1 MNFSPLLLSALTFS
15 LSAAEIP
22 VADAFGEIRK
32 VTTSPARTV
41 ICYPSLLEIWLDCGG
56 FPAGMHTPRKA
67 DPLPPGLEN
76 VPRVGSYMHPNME
89 AVVRLKPD
97 LVILSGMTG
106 RHRAFGELLRKS
118 GIEVLHLKYDN
129 YSDYARLAGI
139 FSSILATR
147 SASTVCEK
155 VQKEVDSI
163 IRRCSGRKGPTF
175 LVLFF
180 NGAEFRAETSRAHA
194 AYIFTALGG
203 RNILDSTGSAVLR
216 AERVSFSP
224 EELLLKDPDR
234 IFLIPGAKSDALNRE
249 ALRKFLENPSMRNLK
264 AVRTNRLHVL
274 PSDLFQ
280 YKPNRRFPEAFR
292 YAENLLYG
300 KQP

>member
-1 MNFSPLLLSALTFS
+1 MKFFPLLFSALTFS

-22 VADAFGEIRK
+22 VVDAFGEVQK

-67 DPLPPGLEN
+67 EPLPPGLEN
-76 VPRVGSYMHPNME
+76 VPHVGSYMHPNME
-89 AVVRLKPD
+89 AVVRQKPD

-129 YSDYARLAGI
+129 YSDYARIAGI

-147 SASTVCEK
+147 SASTVCGK

-163 IRRCSGRKGPTF
+163 IRRCSGRKGPSF

-180 NGAEFRAETSRAHA
+180 NGAEFRAETNRAHA
-194 AYIFTALGG
+194 AYIFAALGG
-203 RNILDSTGSAVLR
+203 RNILNSTGFAVR
-216 AERVSFSP
+216 AERISFSP
-224 EELLLKDPDR
+224 EELLLKDPDC
-234 IFLIPGAKSDALNRE
+234 IFLVPGAKSEALNRE
-249 ALRKFLENPSMRNLK
+249 AFRKFQENPSMRNLK
-264 AVRTNRLHVL
+264 AVRTNRLHTL

-280 YKPNRRFPEAFR
+280 YKPNHRFPEAFR

>member
-1 MNFSPLLLSALTFS
+1 MKFFPLLFFALTFS

-22 VADAFGEIRK
+22 VVDAFGEVQK

-67 DPLPPGLEN
+67 EPLPPGLEN
-76 VPRVGSYMHPNME
+76 VPHVGSYMHPNME

-129 YSDYARLAGI
+129 YSDYARIAGI

-147 SASTVCEK
+147 SASTVCGK

-163 IRRCSGRKGPTF
+163 IRRCSGRKGPSF

-180 NGAEFRAETSRAHA
+180 NGAEFRAETNRAHA
-194 AYIFTALGG
+194 AYIFAALGG
-203 RNILDSTGSAVLR
+203 RNILNSTGFAVR
-216 AERVSFSP
+216 AERISFSP
-224 EELLLKDPDR
+224 EELLLKDPDC
-234 IFLIPGAKSDALNRE
+234 IFLVPGAKSEALNRE
-249 ALRKFLENPSMRNLK
+249 AFRKFQENPSMRNLK
-264 AVRTNRLHVL
+264 AVRTNRLHIL

-280 YKPNRRFPEAFR
+280 YKPNHRFPEAFR

>member
-1 MNFSPLLLSALTFS
+1 MKFFPLLFSALTFS

-22 VADAFGEIRK
+22 VVDAFDEVQK

-67 DPLPPGLEN
+67 EPLPPGLEN
-76 VPRVGSYMHPNME
+76 VPHVGSYMHPNME

-129 YSDYARLAGI
+129 YSDYARIAGI

-147 SASTVCEK
+147 SASTVCGK

-163 IRRCSGRKGPTF
+163 IRRWSGRKGPSF

-180 NGAEFRAETSRAHA
+180 NGAEFRAETNRAHA
-194 AYIFTALGG
+194 AYIFAALGG
-203 RNILDSTGSAVLR
+203 RNILNSTGFAVR
-216 AERVSFSP
+216 AERISFSP
-224 EELLLKDPDR
+224 EELLLKDPDC
-234 IFLIPGAKSDALNRE
+234 IFLVPGAKSEALNRE
-249 ALRKFLENPSMRNLK
+249 AFRKFQENSSMRNLK
-264 AVRTNRLHVL
+264 AVRTNRLHIL

-280 YKPNRRFPEAFR
+280 YKPNHRFPEAFR

>member
-1 MNFSPLLLSALTFS
+1 MKFFPLLFSALTFS

-22 VADAFGEIRK
+22 VVDAFDEVQK

-67 DPLPPGLEN
+67 EPLPPGLEN

-129 YSDYARLAGI
+129 YSDYARIAGI

-147 SASTVCEK
+147 SASTVCGK

-163 IRRCSGRKGPTF
+163 IRRSSGRKGPSF

-180 NGAEFRAETSRAHA
+180 NGAEFRAETNRAHA
-194 AYIFTALGG
+194 AYIFAALGG
-203 RNILDSTGSAVLR
+203 RNILNSTGFAVR
-216 AERVSFSP
+216 AERISFSP
-224 EELLLKDPDR
+224 EELLLKDPDC
-234 IFLIPGAKSDALNRE
+234 IFLVPGAKSEALNRE
-249 ALRKFLENPSMRNLK
+249 AFRKFQENPSMRNLK
-264 AVRTNRLHVL
+264 AVRTNRLHIL

-280 YKPNRRFPEAFR
+280 YKPNHRFPEAFR

>member
-1 MNFSPLLLSALTFS
+1 MKFFPLLFSALTFS

-22 VADAFGEIRK
+22 VVDAFGEVQK

-67 DPLPPGLEN
+67 EPLLPGLEN
-76 VPRVGSYMHPNME
+76 VPHVGSYMHPNME

-129 YSDYARLAGI
+129 YSDYARIAGI

-147 SASTVCEK
+147 SASTVCGK

-163 IRRCSGRKGPTF
+163 IRRCSGRKGPSF

-180 NGAEFRAETSRAHA
+180 NGAEFRAETNRAHA
-194 AYIFTALGG
+194 AYIFAALGG
-203 RNILDSTGSAVLR
+203 RNILNSTGFAVR
-216 AERVSFSP
+216 AERISFSP
-224 EELLLKDPDR
+224 EELLLKDPDC
-234 IFLIPGAKSDALNRE
+234 IFLVPGAKSEALNRE
-249 ALRKFLENPSMRNLK
+249 AFRKFQENPSMRNLK
-264 AVRTNRLHVL
+264 AVRTNRLHIL

-280 YKPNRRFPEAFR
+280 YKPNHRFPEAFR

>member
-1 MNFSPLLLSALTFS
+1 MKFFPLLFSALTFS

-22 VADAFGEIRK
+22 VVDAFGEVQK

-67 DPLPPGLEN
+67 EPLPPGLEN
-76 VPRVGSYMHPNME
+76 VPHVGSYMHPNME

-129 YSDYARLAGI
+129 YSDYARIAGI

-147 SASTVCEK
+147 SASTVCGK

-163 IRRCSGRKGPTF
+163 IRRCSGRKGPSF

-180 NGAEFRAETSRAHA
+180 NGAEFRAETNRAHA
-194 AYIFTALGG
+194 AYIFAALGG
-203 RNILDSTGSAVLR
+203 RNILNSTGFAVR
-216 AERVSFSP
+216 AERISFSP
-224 EELLLKDPDR
+224 EELLLKDPDC
-234 IFLIPGAKSDALNRE
+234 IFLVPGAKSEALNRE
-249 ALRKFLENPSMRNLK
+249 AFRKFQENPSMRNLK
-264 AVRTNRLHVL
+264 AVRTNRLHIL

-280 YKPNRRFPEAFR
+280 YKPNHRFPEAFR
-292 YAENLLYG
+292 YAEKLLYG

>member
-1 MNFSPLLLSALTFS
+1 MKFFPLLFSALTFS

-22 VADAFGEIRK
+22 VVDAFGEVQK

-67 DPLPPGLEN
+67 EPLPPGLEN
-76 VPRVGSYMHPNME
+76 VPHVGSYMHPNME

-118 GIEVLHLKYDN
+118 GIEALHLKYDN
-129 YSDYARLAGI
+129 YSDYARIAGI

-147 SASTVCEK
+147 SASTVCGK

-163 IRRCSGRKGPTF
+163 IRRCSGRKGPSF

-180 NGAEFRAETSRAHA
+180 NGEIGRAH
-194 AYIFTALGG
+194 
-203 RNILDSTGSAVLR
+203 V
-216 AERVSFSP
+216 
-224 EELLLKDPDR
+224 
-234 IFLIPGAKSDALNRE
+234 
-249 ALRKFLENPSMRNLK
+249 
-264 AVRTNRLHVL
+264 
-274 PSDLFQ
+274 
-280 YKPNRRFPEAFR
+280 
-292 YAENLLYG
+292 
-300 KQP
+300 

>member
-1 MNFSPLLLSALTFS
+1 MKFFPLLFSALTFS

-22 VADAFGEIRK
+22 VVDAFGEVQK

-67 DPLPPGLEN
+67 EPLPPGLEN
-76 VPRVGSYMHPNME
+76 VPHVGSYMHPNME

-129 YSDYARLAGI
+129 YSDYARIAGI

-147 SASTVCEK
+147 SASTVCGK

-163 IRRCSGRKGPTF
+163 IRRCSGRKGPSF

-180 NGAEFRAETSRAHA
+180 NGAEFRAETNRAHA
-194 AYIFTALGG
+194 AYIFAALGG
-203 RNILDSTGSAVLR
+203 RNILNSTGFAVR
-216 AERVSFSP
+216 AERISFSP
-224 EELLLKDPDR
+224 EELLLKDPDC
-234 IFLIPGAKSDALNRE
+234 IFLVPGAKSEALNRE
-249 ALRKFLENPSMRNLK
+249 AFRKFQENPSMRNLK
-264 AVRTNRLHVL
+264 AVRTNRLHIL
-274 PSDLFQ
+274 SSDLFQ
-280 YKPNRRFPEAFR
+280 YKPNHRFPEAFR

>member
-1 MNFSPLLLSALTFS
+1 MKFFPLLFSALTFS

-22 VADAFGEIRK
+22 VVDAFGEVQK

-67 DPLPPGLEN
+67 EPLPPGLEN
-76 VPRVGSYMHPNME
+76 VPHVGSYMHPNME

-129 YSDYARLAGI
+129 YSDYARIAGI

-147 SASTVCEK
+147 SASTVCGK

-163 IRRCSGRKGPTF
+163 IRRCSGRKGPSF

-180 NGAEFRAETSRAHA
+180 NGAEFRAETNRAHA
-194 AYIFTALGG
+194 AYIFAALGG
-203 RNILDSTGSAVLR
+203 RNILNSTGFAVR
-216 AERVSFSP
+216 AERISFSP
-224 EELLLKDPDR
+224 EELLLKDPDC
-234 IFLIPGAKSDALNRE
+234 IFLVPGAKSEALNRE
-249 ALRKFLENPSMRNLK
+249 AFRKFQENPSMRNLK
-264 AVRTNRLHVL
+264 AVWTNRLHIL

-280 YKPNRRFPEAFR
+280 YKPNHRFPEAFR

>member
-1 MNFSPLLLSALTFS
+1 MKFFPLLFSALTFS

-22 VADAFGEIRK
+22 VVDAFGEVQK

-67 DPLPPGLEN
+67 ESLPPGLEN
-76 VPRVGSYMHPNME
+76 VPHVGSYMHPNME

-129 YSDYARLAGI
+129 YSDYARIAGI

-147 SASTVCEK
+147 SASTVCGK

-163 IRRCSGRKGPTF
+163 IRRCSGRKGPSF

-180 NGAEFRAETSRAHA
+180 NGAEFRAETNRAHA
-194 AYIFTALGG
+194 AYIFAALGG
-203 RNILDSTGSAVLR
+203 RNILNSTGFAVR
-216 AERVSFSP
+216 AERISFSP
-224 EELLLKDPDR
+224 EELLLKDPDC
-234 IFLIPGAKSDALNRE
+234 IFLVPAAKSEALNRE
-249 ALRKFLENPSMRNLK
+249 AFRKFQENPSMRNLK
-264 AVRTNRLHVL
+264 AVRTNRLHIL

-280 YKPNRRFPEAFR
+280 YKPNHRFPEAFR

>member
-1 MNFSPLLLSALTFS
+1 MKFFPLLFSALTFS
-15 LSAAEIP
+15 LSSAEIP
-22 VADAFGEIRK
+22 VVDAFGVLQK
-32 VTTSPARTV
+32 VTPSPARTV

-67 DPLPPGLEN
+67 EPLPPGLEN
-76 VPRVGSYMHPNME
+76 VPHVGSYMHPNME

-129 YSDYARLAGI
+129 YSDYARIAGI

-147 SASTVCEK
+147 SASTVCGK

-163 IRRCSGRKGPTF
+163 IRRCSGRKGPSF

-180 NGAEFRAETSRAHA
+180 NGAEFRAETNRAHA
-194 AYIFTALGG
+194 AYIFAALGG
-203 RNILDSTGSAVLR
+203 RNILNSTGFAVR
-216 AERVSFSP
+216 AERISFSP
-224 EELLLKDPDR
+224 EELLLKEPDC
-234 IFLIPGAKSDALNRE
+234 IFLVPGAKSEALNRE
-249 ALRKFLENPSMRNLK
+249 AFRKFQENPSMQNLK
-264 AVRTNRLHVL
+264 AVRTNRLHIL

-280 YKPNRRFPEAFR
+280 YKPNHRFPEAFR
-292 YAENLLYG
+292 YAEKLLYG
-300 KQP
+300 K

>member
-1 MNFSPLLLSALTFS
+1 MKFFPLLFSALTFS

-22 VADAFGEIRK
+22 VVDAFGEVQK

-67 DPLPPGLEN
+67 EPLPPGLEN
-76 VPRVGSYMHPNME
+76 VPHVGSYMHPNME

-129 YSDYARLAGI
+129 YSDYARIAGI

-147 SASTVCEK
+147 SASTVCGK

-163 IRRCSGRKGPTF
+163 IRRCSGRKGPSF

-180 NGAEFRAETSRAHA
+180 NGAEFRAETNRAHA
-194 AYIFTALGG
+194 AYIFAALGG
-203 RNILDSTGSAVLR
+203 RNILNSTGFAVR
-216 AERVSFSP
+216 AERISFSP
-224 EELLLKDPDR
+224 EELLLKDPDC
-234 IFLIPGAKSDALNRE
+234 IFLVPGAKSEALNRE
-249 ALRKFLENPSMRNLK
+249 AFRKFQENSSMRNLK
-264 AVRTNRLHVL
+264 AVRTNRLHIL

-280 YKPNRRFPEAFR
+280 YKPNHRFPEAFR

>member
-1 MNFSPLLLSALTFS
+1 MKFFPLLFSALTFS

-22 VADAFGEIRK
+22 VVDAFGEVQK

-67 DPLPPGLEN
+67 EPLPPGLEN
-76 VPRVGSYMHPNME
+76 VPHVGSYMHPNME

-106 RHRAFGELLRKS
+106 RHRAFGEQLRKS

-129 YSDYARLAGI
+129 YSDYARIAGI

-147 SASTVCEK
+147 SASTVCGK

-163 IRRCSGRKGPTF
+163 IRRCSGRKGPSF

-180 NGAEFRAETSRAHA
+180 NGAEFRAETNRAHA
-194 AYIFTALGG
+194 AYIFAALGG
-203 RNILDSTGSAVLR
+203 RNILNSTGFAVR
-216 AERVSFSP
+216 AERISFSP
-224 EELLLKDPDR
+224 EELLLKDPDC
-234 IFLIPGAKSDALNRE
+234 IFLVPGAKSEALNRE
-249 ALRKFLENPSMRNLK
+249 AFRKFQENPSMRNLK
-264 AVRTNRLHVL
+264 AVRTNRLHIL

-280 YKPNRRFPEAFR
+280 YKPNHRFPEAFR

>member
-1 MNFSPLLLSALTFS
+1 MKFFPLLFSALTFS

-22 VADAFGEIRK
+22 VVDAFGEVQK

-76 VPRVGSYMHPNME
+76 VPHVGSYMHPNME

-129 YSDYARLAGI
+129 YSDYARIAGI

-147 SASTVCEK
+147 SASTVCGK
-155 VQKEVDSI
+155 VQTEVDSI
-163 IRRCSGRKGPTF
+163 IRRCSGRKGPSF

-180 NGAEFRAETSRAHA
+180 NGAEFRAETNRAHA
-194 AYIFTALGG
+194 AYIFAALGG
-203 RNILDSTGSAVLR
+203 RNILNSTGFAVR
-216 AERVSFSP
+216 AERISFSP
-224 EELLLKDPDR
+224 EELLLKDPDC
-234 IFLIPGAKSDALNRE
+234 IFLVPAAKSEALNRE
-249 ALRKFLENPSMRNLK
+249 AFRKFQENPSMRNLK
-264 AVRTNRLHVL
+264 AVRTNRLHIL

-280 YKPNRRFPEAFR
+280 YKPNHRFPEAFR

>member
-1 MNFSPLLLSALTFS
+1 MKFFPLLFSALTFS

-22 VADAFGEIRK
+22 VVDAFDEVQK

-67 DPLPPGLEN
+67 EPLPPGLEN
-76 VPRVGSYMHPNME
+76 VPHVGSYMHPNME

-129 YSDYARLAGI
+129 YSDYARIAGI

-147 SASTVCEK
+147 SASTVCGK

-163 IRRCSGRKGPTF
+163 IRRCSGRKGPSF

-180 NGAEFRAETSRAHA
+180 NGAEFRAETNRAHA
-194 AYIFTALGG
+194 AYIFAALGG
-203 RNILDSTGSAVLR
+203 CNILNSTGFAVR
-216 AERVSFSP
+216 AERISFSP
-224 EELLLKDPDR
+224 EKLLLKDPDC
-234 IFLIPGAKSDALNRE
+234 IFLVPGAKSEALNRE
-249 ALRKFLENPSMRNLK
+249 AFRKFQENPSMRNLK
-264 AVRTNRLHVL
+264 AVRTNRLHIL

-280 YKPNRRFPEAFR
+280 YKPNHRFPEAFR

>member
-1 MNFSPLLLSALTFS
+1 MKFFPLLFSALTFS

-22 VADAFGEIRK
+22 VVDAFGEVQK

-67 DPLPPGLEN
+67 EPLPPGLEN
-76 VPRVGSYMHPNME
+76 VPHVGSYMHPNME

-129 YSDYARLAGI
+129 YSDYARIAGI

-147 SASTVCEK
+147 SASTVCGK

-163 IRRCSGRKGPTF
+163 IRRCSGRKGPSF

-180 NGAEFRAETSRAHA
+180 NGAEFRAETNRAHA
-194 AYIFTALGG
+194 AYIFAALGC
-203 RNILDSTGSAVLR
+203 RNILNSTGFAVR
-216 AERVSFSP
+216 AERISFSP
-224 EELLLKDPDR
+224 EELLLKDPDC
-234 IFLIPGAKSDALNRE
+234 IFLVPGAKSEALNRE
-249 ALRKFLENPSMRNLK
+249 AFRKFQENPSMRNLK
-264 AVRTNRLHVL
+264 AVRTNRLHIL

-280 YKPNRRFPEAFR
+280 YKPNHRFPEAFR

>member
-1 MNFSPLLLSALTFS
+1 MKFFPLLFSALTFS

-22 VADAFGEIRK
+22 VVDAFGEVQK

-67 DPLPPGLEN
+67 EPLPPGLEN
-76 VPRVGSYMHPNME
+76 VPHVGSYMHPNME

-129 YSDYARLAGI
+129 YSDYARIAGI

-147 SASTVCEK
+147 SASTVCGK

-163 IRRCSGRKGPTF
+163 IRRCSGRKGSSF

-180 NGAEFRAETSRAHA
+180 NGAEFRAETNRAHA
-194 AYIFTALGG
+194 AYIFAALGG
-203 RNILDSTGSAVLR
+203 RNILNSTGFAVR
-216 AERVSFSP
+216 AERISFSP
-224 EELLLKDPDR
+224 EELLLKDPDC
-234 IFLIPGAKSDALNRE
+234 IFLVPGAKSEALNRE
-249 ALRKFLENPSMRNLK
+249 AFRKFQENPSMRNLK
-264 AVRTNRLHVL
+264 AVRTNRLHIL

-280 YKPNRRFPEAFR
+280 YKPNHRFPEAFR

>member
-1 MNFSPLLLSALTFS
+1 MKFFPLLFSALTFS

-22 VADAFGEIRK
+22 VVDAFGEVQK

-67 DPLPPGLEN
+67 EPLPLGLEN
-76 VPRVGSYMHPNME
+76 VPHVGSYMHPNME

-129 YSDYARLAGI
+129 YSDYARIAGI

-147 SASTVCEK
+147 SASTVCGK

-163 IRRCSGRKGPTF
+163 IRRCSGRKGPSL

-180 NGAEFRAETSRAHA
+180 NGAEFRAETNRAHA
-194 AYIFTALGG
+194 AYIFAALGG
-203 RNILDSTGSAVLR
+203 RNILNSTGFAVR
-216 AERVSFSP
+216 AERISFSP
-224 EELLLKDPDR
+224 EELLLKDPDC
-234 IFLIPGAKSDALNRE
+234 IFLVPGAKSEALNRE
-249 ALRKFLENPSMRNLK
+249 AFRKFQENPSMRNLK
-264 AVRTNRLHVL
+264 AVRTNRLHIL

-280 YKPNRRFPEAFR
+280 YKPNHRFPEAFR

>member
-1 MNFSPLLLSALTFS
+1 MKFFPLLFSALTFS

-22 VADAFGEIRK
+22 VVDAFGEVQK

-67 DPLPPGLEN
+67 ESLPPGLEN
-76 VPRVGSYMHPNME
+76 VPHVGSYMHPNME

-129 YSDYARLAGI
+129 YSDYARIAGI

-147 SASTVCEK
+147 SASTVCGK

-163 IRRCSGRKGPTF
+163 IRRCSGRKGPSF

-180 NGAEFRAETSRAHA
+180 NGAEFRAETNRAHA
-194 AYIFTALGG
+194 AYIFAALGG
-203 RNILDSTGSAVLR
+203 RNILNSTGFAVR
-216 AERVSFSP
+216 AERISFSP
-224 EELLLKDPDR
+224 EELLLKDPDC
-234 IFLIPGAKSDALNRE
+234 IFLVPGAKSEALNRE
-249 ALRKFLENPSMRNLK
+249 AFRKFQENPSMRNLK
-264 AVRTNRLHVL
+264 AVRTNRLHIL

-280 YKPNRRFPEAFR
+280 YKPNHRFPEAFR

>member
-1 MNFSPLLLSALTFS
+1 MKFFPLLFSALTFS

-22 VADAFGEIRK
+22 VVDAFGEVQK

-67 DPLPPGLEN
+67 EPLPPGLEN
-76 VPRVGSYMHPNME
+76 VPHVGSYMHPNME

-118 GIEVLHLKYDN
+118 GIEALHLKYDN
-129 YSDYARLAGI
+129 YSDYARIAGI

-147 SASTVCEK
+147 SASTVCGK

-163 IRRCSGRKGPTF
+163 IRRCSGRKGPSF

-180 NGAEFRAETSRAHA
+180 NGAEFRAETNRAHA
-194 AYIFTALGG
+194 AYIFAALGG
-203 RNILDSTGSAVLR
+203 RNILNSTGFAVR
-216 AERVSFSP
+216 AERISFSP
-224 EELLLKDPDR
+224 EELLLKDPDC
-234 IFLIPGAKSDALNRE
+234 IFLVPGAKSVALNRE
-249 ALRKFLENPSMRNLK
+249 AFRKFQENPSMRNLK
-264 AVRTNRLHVL
+264 AVRTNRLHIL

-280 YKPNRRFPEAFR
+280 YKPNHRFPEAFR

>member
-1 MNFSPLLLSALTFS
+1 MKFFPLLFSALTFS

-22 VADAFGEIRK
+22 VVDAFGEVQK

-67 DPLPPGLEN
+67 EPLPPGLEN
-76 VPRVGSYMHPNME
+76 VPHVGSYMHPNME

-129 YSDYARLAGI
+129 YSDYARIAGI

-147 SASTVCEK
+147 SASTVCGK

-163 IRRCSGRKGPTF
+163 IRRCSGRKGPSF

-180 NGAEFRAETSRAHA
+180 NGAEFRAETNRAHA
-194 AYIFTALGG
+194 AYIFAALGG
-203 RNILDSTGSAVLR
+203 RNILNSTGFAVR
-216 AERVSFSP
+216 AERISFSP
-224 EELLLKDPDR
+224 EELLLKDSDC
-234 IFLIPGAKSDALNRE
+234 IFLVPGAKSEALNRE
-249 ALRKFLENPSMRNLK
+249 AFRKFQENPSMRNLK
-264 AVRTNRLHVL
+264 AVRTNRLHIL

-280 YKPNRRFPEAFR
+280 YKPNHRFPEAFR

>member
-1 MNFSPLLLSALTFS
+1 MKFFPLLFSALTFS

-22 VADAFGEIRK
+22 VVDAFGEVQK

-67 DPLPPGLEN
+67 EPLPPGLEN
-76 VPRVGSYMHPNME
+76 VPHVGSYMHPNME

-129 YSDYARLAGI
+129 YSDYARIAGI

-147 SASTVCEK
+147 SASTVCGK
-155 VQKEVDSI
+155 VQTEVDSI
-163 IRRCSGRKGPTF
+163 IRRCSGRKGPSF

-180 NGAEFRAETSRAHA
+180 NGAEFRAETNRAHA
-194 AYIFTALGG
+194 AYIFAALGG
-203 RNILDSTGSAVLR
+203 RNILNSTGFAVR
-216 AERVSFSP
+216 AERISFSP
-224 EELLLKDPDR
+224 EELLLKDPDC
-234 IFLIPGAKSDALNRE
+234 IFLVPAAKSEALNRE
-249 ALRKFLENPSMRNLK
+249 AFRKFQENPSMRNLK
-264 AVRTNRLHVL
+264 AVRTNRLHIL

-280 YKPNRRFPEAFR
+280 YKPNHRFPEAFR
-292 YAENLLYG
+292 YAENQLYG

>member
-1 MNFSPLLLSALTFS
+1 MKFFPLLFSALTFS

-22 VADAFGEIRK
+22 VVDAFGEVQK

-67 DPLPPGLEN
+67 EPLPLGLEN
-76 VPRVGSYMHPNME
+76 VPHVGSYMHPNME

-129 YSDYARLAGI
+129 YSDYARIAGI

-147 SASTVCEK
+147 SASTVCGK

-163 IRRCSGRKGPTF
+163 IRRCSGRKGPSF

-180 NGAEFRAETSRAHA
+180 NGAEFRAETNRAHA
-194 AYIFTALGG
+194 AYIFAALGG
-203 RNILDSTGSAVLR
+203 RNILNSTGFAVR
-216 AERVSFSP
+216 AERISFSP
-224 EELLLKDPDR
+224 EELLLKDPDC
-234 IFLIPGAKSDALNRE
+234 IFLVPGAKSEALNRE
-249 ALRKFLENPSMRNLK
+249 AFRKFQENPSMRNLK
-264 AVRTNRLHVL
+264 AVRTNRLHIL

-280 YKPNRRFPEAFR
+280 YKPNHRFPEAFR

>member
-1 MNFSPLLLSALTFS
+1 MKFFPLLFSVLTLS

-22 VADAFGEIRK
+22 VVDAFGEVQK

-56 FPAGMHTPRKA
+56 FPAGMHTPRKTE
-67 DPLPPGLEN
+67 PLPPGLEN
-76 VPRVGSYMHPNME
+76 VLRVGSYMHPNME

-129 YSDYARLAGI
+129 YSDYARIAGI

-147 SASTVCEK
+147 SASSVCEK

-163 IRRCSGRKGPTF
+163 IRRCSGRKGPSF

-180 NGAEFRAETSRAHA
+180 NGAEFRAETNRAHA

-203 RNILDSTGSAVLR
+203 CNILNSTGSIAR
-216 AERVSFSP
+216 AERISFSP
-224 EELLLKDPDR
+224 EELLLKDPDC
-234 IFLIPGAKSDALNRE
+234 IFLVPGAKSDALNRE
-249 ALRKFLENPSMRNLK
+249 ALRKFQENPSMRNLK
-264 AVRTNRLHVL
+264 AVRTNRLHIL

-300 KQP
+300 K

>member
-1 MNFSPLLLSALTFS
+1 MKFFPLLFSALTFS

-22 VADAFGEIRK
+22 VVDAFGEVQK

-67 DPLPPGLEN
+67 EPLPPGLEN
-76 VPRVGSYMHPNME
+76 VPHVGSYMHPNME

-129 YSDYARLAGI
+129 YSDYARIAGI

-147 SASTVCEK
+147 SASTVCGK
-155 VQKEVDSI
+155 VQTEVDSI
-163 IRRCSGRKGPTF
+163 IRRCSGRKGPSF

-180 NGAEFRAETSRAHA
+180 NGAEFRAETNRAHA
-194 AYIFTALGG
+194 AYIFAALGG
-203 RNILDSTGSAVLR
+203 RNILNSTGFAVR
-216 AERVSFSP
+216 AERISFSP
-224 EELLLKDPDR
+224 EELLLKDPDC
-234 IFLIPGAKSDALNRE
+234 IFLVPGAKSEALNRE
-249 ALRKFLENPSMRNLK
+249 AFRKFQENPSMRNLK
-264 AVRTNRLHVL
+264 AVRTNRLHIL

-280 YKPNRRFPEAFR
+280 YKPNHRFPEAFR

>member
-1 MNFSPLLLSALTFS
+1 MKFFPLFFSALTFS

-22 VADAFGEIRK
+22 VVDAFGEVQK

-67 DPLPPGLEN
+67 EPLPPGLEN
-76 VPRVGSYMHPNME
+76 VPHVGSYMHPNME

-129 YSDYARLAGI
+129 YSDYARIAGI

-147 SASTVCEK
+147 SASNVCGK

-163 IRRCSGRKGPTF
+163 IRRCSGRKGPSF

-180 NGAEFRAETSRAHA
+180 NGAEFRAETNRAHA
-194 AYIFTALGG
+194 AYIFAALGG
-203 RNILDSTGSAVLR
+203 RNILNSTGFAVR
-216 AERVSFSP
+216 AERISFSP
-224 EELLLKDPDR
+224 EELLLKDPDC
-234 IFLIPGAKSDALNRE
+234 IFLVPGAKSEALNRE
-249 ALRKFLENPSMRNLK
+249 AFRKFQENPSMRNLK
-264 AVRTNRLHVL
+264 AVRTNRLHIL

-280 YKPNRRFPEAFR
+280 YKPNHRFPEAFR

>member
-1 MNFSPLLLSALTFS
+1 MKFFPLLFSALTFS

-22 VADAFGEIRK
+22 VVDAFDEVQK

-67 DPLPPGLEN
+67 EPLPPGLEN
-76 VPRVGSYMHPNME
+76 VPHVGSYMHPNME

-129 YSDYARLAGI
+129 YSDYARIAGI

-147 SASTVCEK
+147 SASTVCGK

-163 IRRCSGRKGPTF
+163 IRRCSGRKGPSF

-180 NGAEFRAETSRAHA
+180 NGAEFRAETNRAHA
-194 AYIFTALGG
+194 AYIFAALGG
-203 RNILDSTGSAVLR
+203 RNILNSTGFAVR
-216 AERVSFSP
+216 AERISFSP
-224 EELLLKDPDR
+224 EELLLKDPDC
-234 IFLIPGAKSDALNRE
+234 IFLVPGAKSEALNRE
-249 ALRKFLENPSMRNLK
+249 AFRKFQENPSMRNLK
-264 AVRTNRLHVL
+264 AVRTNRLHIL

-280 YKPNRRFPEAFR
+280 YKPNHRFPEAFR

>member
-1 MNFSPLLLSALTFS
+1 MKFFPLLFSALTFS

-22 VADAFGEIRK
+22 VVDAFGEVQK

-67 DPLPPGLEN
+67 EPLPPGLET
-76 VPRVGSYMHPNME
+76 VPHVGSYMHPNME

-129 YSDYARLAGI
+129 YSDYARIAGI

-147 SASTVCEK
+147 SASTVCGK

-163 IRRCSGRKGPTF
+163 IRRCSGRKGPSF

-180 NGAEFRAETSRAHA
+180 NGAEFRAETNRAHA
-194 AYIFTALGG
+194 AYIFAALGG
-203 RNILDSTGSAVLR
+203 RNILNSTGFAVR
-216 AERVSFSP
+216 AERISFSP
-224 EELLLKDPDR
+224 EELLLKDPDC
-234 IFLIPGAKSDALNRE
+234 IFLVPGAKSEALNRE
-249 ALRKFLENPSMRNLK
+249 AFRKFQENPSMRNLK
-264 AVRTNRLHVL
+264 AVRTNRLHIL

-280 YKPNRRFPEAFR
+280 YKPNHRFPEAFR

>member
-1 MNFSPLLLSALTFS
+1 MKFFPLLFSALTFS

-22 VADAFGEIRK
+22 VVDAFGEVQK

-67 DPLPPGLEN
+67 EPLPPGLEN
-76 VPRVGSYMHPNME
+76 VPHVGSYMHPNME

-129 YSDYARLAGI
+129 YSDYARIAGI

-147 SASTVCEK
+147 SASTVCGK

-163 IRRCSGRKGPTF
+163 IRRCSGRKGPSF

-180 NGAEFRAETSRAHA
+180 NGAEFRAETNRAHA
-194 AYIFTALGG
+194 AYIFAALGG
-203 RNILDSTGSAVLR
+203 RNILNSTGFAVR
-216 AERVSFSP
+216 AERISFSP
-224 EELLLKDPDR
+224 EELLLKDPDC
-234 IFLIPGAKSDALNRE
+234 IFLVPGAKSEALNRE
-249 ALRKFLENPSMRNLK
+249 AFRKFQENPSMRNLK
-264 AVRTNRLHVL
+264 AVRTNRLHIL

-280 YKPNRRFPEAFR
+280 YKPNHCFPEAFR

>member
-1 MNFSPLLLSALTFS
+1 MKFFPLLFSALTFS

-22 VADAFGEIRK
+22 VVDAFGEVQK

-67 DPLPPGLEN
+67 EPLPSGLEN
-76 VPRVGSYMHPNME
+76 VPHVGSYMHPNME

-129 YSDYARLAGI
+129 YSDYARIAGI

-147 SASTVCEK
+147 SASTVCGK

-163 IRRCSGRKGPTF
+163 IRRCSGRKGPSF

-180 NGAEFRAETSRAHA
+180 NGAEFRAETNRAHA
-194 AYIFTALGG
+194 AYIFAALGG
-203 RNILDSTGSAVLR
+203 CNILNSTGFAVR
-216 AERVSFSP
+216 AERISFSP
-224 EELLLKDPDR
+224 EKLLLKDPDC
-234 IFLIPGAKSDALNRE
+234 IFLVPGAKSEALNRE
-249 ALRKFLENPSMRNLK
+249 AFRKFQENPSMRNLK
-264 AVRTNRLHVL
+264 AVRTNRLHIL

-280 YKPNRRFPEAFR
+280 YKPNHRFPEAFR

>member
-1 MNFSPLLLSALTFS
+1 MKFFPLLFSALTFS

-22 VADAFGEIRK
+22 VVDAFGEVQK

-67 DPLPPGLEN
+67 EPLPPGLEN
-76 VPRVGSYMHPNME
+76 VPHVGSYMHPNME

-129 YSDYARLAGI
+129 YSDYARIAGI

-147 SASTVCEK
+147 SASTVCGK

-163 IRRCSGRKGPTF
+163 IRRCSGRKGPSF

-180 NGAEFRAETSRAHA
+180 NGAEFRAETNRAHA
-194 AYIFTALGG
+194 AYIFAALGG
-203 RNILDSTGSAVLR
+203 CNILNSTGFAVR
-216 AERVSFSP
+216 AERISFSP
-224 EELLLKDPDR
+224 EELLLKDPDC
-234 IFLIPGAKSDALNRE
+234 IFLVPGAKSEALNRE
-249 ALRKFLENPSMRNLK
+249 AFRKFQENPSMRNLK
-264 AVRTNRLHVL
+264 AVRTNRLHIL

-280 YKPNRRFPEAFR
+280 YKPNHCFPEAFR

>member
-1 MNFSPLLLSALTFS
+1 MKFFPLLFSALTFS

-22 VADAFGEIRK
+22 VVDAFGEVQK

-67 DPLPPGLEN
+67 EPLPPGLEN
-76 VPRVGSYMHPNME
+76 VPHVGSYMHPNME

-129 YSDYARLAGI
+129 YSDYARIAGI

-147 SASTVCEK
+147 SASTVCGK

-163 IRRCSGRKGPTF
+163 IRRCSGRKGPSF

-180 NGAEFRAETSRAHA
+180 NGAEFRAETNHAHA
-194 AYIFTALGG
+194 AYIFAALGG
-203 RNILDSTGSAVLR
+203 RNILNSTGFAVR
-216 AERVSFSP
+216 AERISFSP
-224 EELLLKDPDR
+224 EELLLKDPDC
-234 IFLIPGAKSDALNRE
+234 IFLVPGAKSEALNRE
-249 ALRKFLENPSMRNLK
+249 AFRKFQENPSMRNLK
-264 AVRTNRLHVL
+264 AVRTNRLHIL

-280 YKPNRRFPEAFR
+280 YKPNHRFPEAFR

>member
-1 MNFSPLLLSALTFS
+1 MKFFPLLFSALTFS

-22 VADAFGEIRK
+22 VVDAFGEVQK

-67 DPLPPGLEN
+67 EPLPPGLEN
-76 VPRVGSYMHPNME
+76 VPHVGSYMHPNME

-129 YSDYARLAGI
+129 YSDYARIAGI

-147 SASTVCEK
+147 SASTVCGK

-163 IRRCSGRKGPTF
+163 IRRCSGRKGPSF

-180 NGAEFRAETSRAHA
+180 NGAEFRAETNRAHA
-194 AYIFTALGG
+194 AYIFAALGG
-203 RNILDSTGSAVLR
+203 CNILNSTGFAVR
-216 AERVSFSP
+216 AERISFSP
-224 EELLLKDPDR
+224 EKLLLKDPDC
-234 IFLIPGAKSDALNRE
+234 IFLVPGAKSEALNRE
-249 ALRKFLENPSMRNLK
+249 AFRKFQENPSMRNLK
-264 AVRTNRLHVL
+264 AVRTNRLHIL

-280 YKPNRRFPEAFR
+280 YKPNHRFPEAFR

>member
-1 MNFSPLLLSALTFS
+1 MKFFPLLFSALTFS

-22 VADAFGEIRK
+22 VVDAFGEVQE

-67 DPLPPGLEN
+67 EPLPPGLEN
-76 VPRVGSYMHPNME
+76 VPHVGSYMHPNME

-129 YSDYARLAGI
+129 YSDYARIAGI

-147 SASTVCEK
+147 SASTVCGK

-163 IRRCSGRKGPTF
+163 IRRCSGRKGPSF

-180 NGAEFRAETSRAHA
+180 NGAEFRAETNRAHA
-194 AYIFTALGG
+194 AYIFAALGG
-203 RNILDSTGSAVLR
+203 RNILNSTGFAVR
-216 AERVSFSP
+216 AERISFSP
-224 EELLLKDPDR
+224 EELLLKDPDC
-234 IFLIPGAKSDALNRE
+234 IFLVPGAKSEALNRE
-249 ALRKFLENPSMRNLK
+249 ASRKFQENPSMRNLK
-264 AVRTNRLHVL
+264 AVRTNRLHIL

-280 YKPNRRFPEAFR
+280 YKPNHRFPEAFR

-300 KQP
+300 KQA

>member
-1 MNFSPLLLSALTFS
+1 MKFFPLLFSALTFS

-22 VADAFGEIRK
+22 VVDAFGEVQK

-56 FPAGMHTPRKA
+56 FLAGMHTPRKA
-67 DPLPPGLEN
+67 EPLPPGLEN
-76 VPRVGSYMHPNME
+76 VPHVGSYMHPNME

-129 YSDYARLAGI
+129 YSDYARIAGI

-147 SASTVCEK
+147 SASTVCGK

-163 IRRCSGRKGPTF
+163 IRRCSGRKGPSF

-180 NGAEFRAETSRAHA
+180 NGAEFRAETNRAHA
-194 AYIFTALGG
+194 AYIFAALGG
-203 RNILDSTGSAVLR
+203 RNILNSTGFAVR
-216 AERVSFSP
+216 AERISFSP
-224 EELLLKDPDR
+224 EELLLKDPDC
-234 IFLIPGAKSDALNRE
+234 IFLVPGAKSEALNRE
-249 ALRKFLENPSMRNLK
+249 AFRKFQENPSMRNLK
-264 AVRTNRLHVL
+264 AVRTNRLHIL

-280 YKPNRRFPEAFR
+280 YKPNHRFPEAFR

>member
-1 MNFSPLLLSALTFS
+1 MKFFPLLFSALTFS

-22 VADAFGEIRK
+22 VVDAFDEVQK

-67 DPLPPGLEN
+67 EPLPPGLEN
-76 VPRVGSYMHPNME
+76 VPHVGSYMHPNME

-106 RHRAFGELLRKS
+106 RHRAFGELPRKS

-129 YSDYARLAGI
+129 YSDYARIAGI

-147 SASTVCEK
+147 SASNVCGK

-163 IRRCSGRKGPTF
+163 IRRCSGRKGPSF

-180 NGAEFRAETSRAHA
+180 NGAEFRAETNRAHA
-194 AYIFTALGG
+194 AYIFAALGG
-203 RNILDSTGSAVLR
+203 RNILNSTGFAVR
-216 AERVSFSP
+216 AERISFSP
-224 EELLLKDPDR
+224 EELLLKDPDC
-234 IFLIPGAKSDALNRE
+234 IFLVPGAKSEALNRE
-249 ALRKFLENPSMRNLK
+249 AFRKFQENPSMRNLK
-264 AVRTNRLHVL
+264 AVRTNRLHIL

-280 YKPNRRFPEAFR
+280 YKPNHRFPEAFR